1 MLASESIAY
10 CVILTE
16 FGLPKR
22 QKPKTERICC
32 NFLCLFT
39 QKVGGFGPEKVSVSV
54 SEKKFR
60 YLEKKY
66 LDTDTDTWPK
76 KVSRYRYRYSIFRYR
91 YLFLLDTN
99 SLLCSVKGFF
109 SYV

>member
-1 MLASESIAY
+1 MFASKSIAN

-22 QKPKTERICC
+22 QNQKLSAERICC
-32 NFLCLFT
+32 NFLCPFT

-76 KVSRYRYRYSIFRYR
+76 KVSRYR
-91 YLFLLDTN
+91 
-99 SLLCSVKGFF
+99 
-109 SYV
+109 